1 MNKKIVVIDDDRVTL
16 EILSKMLSKNEFQV
30 FCAKDGQSG
39 HELVQS
45 EKPDMVILDLLLPKI
60 HGLDLCQ
67 KIKEDPNLKRT
78 KIILMTATYKTA
90 AFKREIRES
99 GAEEY
104 IEKPIDTIELM
115 KKIYRLFIEIAEEEE
130 KEEKKSSSS

>member
-1 MNKKIVVIDDDRVTL
+1 MNKKIVIIDDDQITL
-16 EILSKMLSKNEFQV
+16 KILKKLLSQDDFQV
-30 FCAKDGQSG
+30 FCALDGKSG
-39 HELVQS
+39 YELIQS
-45 EKPDMVILDLLLPKI
+45 EKPDIVISDLLLPKI

-78 KIILMTATYKTA
+78 KVILMTATYKTA

-115 KKIYRLFIEIAEEEE
+115 KKIYKLFIEIAEEEE
-130 KEEKKSSSS
+130 KSSSS

>member
-1 MNKKIVVIDDDRVTL
+1 MNKKIVIIDDDQITL
-16 EILSKMLSKNEFQV
+16 KILKKLLSRDDFQV
-30 FCAKDGQSG
+30 FCALDGKSG
-39 HELVQS
+39 YELIQS
-45 EKPDMVILDLLLPKI
+45 EKPDIVISDLLLPKI

-78 KIILMTATYKTA
+78 KVILMTATYKTA

-115 KKIYRLFIEIAEEEE
+115 KKIYKLFIEIAEEEE
-130 KEEKKSSSS
+130 KSSSS